1 MTRDPVDLMTPR
13 ILVVDD
19 ERQIHA
25 SLRLRLGRDYDLVFC
40 FDAHEALEKL
50 SRDRFD
56 LCFADIHM
64 PRMNGFAF
72 IDAARK
78 IDPGLGYVVLSA
90 FDSDDNLRRT
100 IPLQVYDFVSKP
112 LPERAEFEARIP
124 GWVDETRLRRHQFDL
139 AQQAGTIASDRD
151 IARLEREV
159 ELVASESARDALL
172 QTASL
177 LTTIHAHLVSASS
190 LVAVRAKTDP
200 SAGHL
205 LRNLEEARRTADA
218 AVTVAEGFFDSA
230 YGSRDSSPAF
240 VREGVRDAIS
250 IATRISR
257 AEDANKAVDFS
268 SLDIRPSIRGLS
280 GINFL
285 LMMVPAIGVA
295 LSQAA
300 ANTTIGIHGEHCAR
314 LDLAVK
320 EPRLRTY
327 LWINR
332 RNALGS
338 HAGVLITIAVSSPPL
353 ERTQIEAWLKGEY
366 APLATLTPRGLIAG
380 VLKCQGLLGFSLAPQ
395 TDQFRLVLALPT

>member
-50 SRDRFD
+50 SCDRFD

-64 PRMNGFAF
+64 PRMDGFAF

-78 IDPGLGYVVLSA
+78 VDPGLGYVVLSA

-124 GWVDETRLRRHQFDL
+124 GWIGETRQRRREHDL
-139 AQQAGTIASDRD
+139 AQEAETVAIDRD
-151 IARLEREV
+151 SARLEREV
-159 ELVASESARDALL
+159 EIVASESARDALL
-172 QTASL
+172 QTANL

-190 LVAVRAKTDP
+190 LVAARTKGDP
-200 SAGHL
+200 GAAHL

-240 VREGVRDAIS
+240 ITEGVRHAIS
-250 IATRISR
+250 IATRISH
-257 AEDANKAVDFS
+257 AEAANKAVDLSPF
-268 SLDIRPSIRGLS
+268 DIRLSIRGLS

-285 LMMVPAIGVA
+285 LMMVPALSVA

-300 ANTTIGIHGEHCAR
+300 ANTTVGVHGEHCSR
-314 LDLAVK
+314 LDATVK
-320 EPRLRTY
+320 DSRLRSY

-332 RNALGS
+332 RNVLGS
-338 HAGVLITIAVSSPPL
+338 HAGVLIIIAVSSPPL
-353 ERTQIEAWLKGEY
+353 ARAQIEAWLKGEY
-366 APLATLTPRGLIAG
+366 APLAALTPRGLLAG
-380 VLKCQGLLGFSLAPQ
+380 VRKCQGLLGFSLPPQ
-395 TDQFRLVLALPT
+395 ADQFRLVLALPT